1 MVKKYFT
8 IMLVIS
14 LMVLV
19 GSLVLVDGAGAQ
31 SSLKDKILI
40 NLDDAAFS
48 LPSANITTVVA
59 RVIQGALGLLV
70 IIFFI
75 LIILAGFRWMTAG
88 GNEEIVAKAKKNII
102 NAIIGVVI
110 VIMAYAITV
119 FIFNVM
125 LGQV

>member
-1 MVKKYFT
+1 
-8 IMLVIS
+8 MLVIS